1 MPWNIEKN
9 FRVVL
14 GGNTFIDTPN
24 LVVYKG
30 ESLFRFERNEE
41 SGYLAVSFRIY
52 DETKAKIATIGQNRI
67 FMNKKYGGPK
77 TFEIEGGVHDWTLKE
92 KGSGDLICAIKQKEA
107 AIPAELD
114 VSVNLYTP
122 DGMLFSAT
130 PDAINLGGIQ
140 MIGNVFQGLSAGI
153 VINPD
158 GSAGIGVA

>member
-1 MPWNIEKN
+1 MPWAIEKS

-30 ESLFRFERNEE
+30 ESLFTLERNED
-41 SGYLAVSFRIY
+41 SGYLAISFKIY

-67 FMNKKYGGPK
+67 FMNKKYRGPK
-77 TFEIEGGVHDWTLKE
+77 TFAIEGGVHDWVLKE
-92 KGSGDLICAIKQKEA
+92 KNSGDLICAIKQKEA
-107 AIPAELD
+107 AKPAELD

-122 DGMLFSAT
+122 DGLLFSAT
-130 PDAINLGGIQ
+130 PESINLRGIT
-140 MIGNVFQGLSAGI
+140 MIGNVFSGLSAGI

-158 GSAGIGVA
+158 GSFVIGVS